1 MKTISDTSGIM
12 ARRMVSAHACLPQ
25 KHKLHDILNLSPLP
39 PGQRRAVLA
48 LVGGGEAHTYSE
60 AAKAG
65 EMSLGTLYTHL
76 RRIRQRHPDLYE
88 EIRQMRLAQLEVRHE
103 AALASAKAH
112 SRAYFRRQARW
123 LRRMGLWP
131 M

>member
-1 MKTISDTSGIM
+1 MTFD
-12 ARRMVSAHACLPQ
+12 
-25 KHKLHDILNLSPLP
+25 LSPLP

-48 LVGGGEAHTYSE
+48 LVGDGEARTYSE

-88 EIRQMRLAQLEVRHE
+88 VVRKARLAQLAVRHE
-103 AALASAKAH
+103 AALEAARMH
-112 SRAYFRRQARW
+112 SRIYFRKRARW
-123 LRRMGLWP
+123 LRSLGLWP